1 MCISG
6 QTAKAHEKIRMCPLM
21 CQVKKWCSN
30 VVANVLAVLFDVTV
44 HRRHMQQMIKFR
56 GSAPGR
62 QCRLRT

>member
-6 QTAKAHEKIRMCPLM
+6 KNRM

-30 VVANVLAVLFDVTV
+30 VVANVLAVLVDVTV
-44 HRRHMQQMIKFR
+44 YRRHMQQTMKFR

-62 QCRLRT
+62 QCRLRS